1 MKKVISIFLFG
12 IFLFNMAGY
21 FIAFKSFQYQIKKE
35 IKAEIKRIVN
45 PDELTAIVINK
56 KQINKIDWL
65 EKGKEMYYNG
75 KLYDVI
81 KHTEDA
87 ASITYYCINDKQEEL
102 LFANLE
108 EHIATHIAANKP
120 IKNQASKKLAD
131 KVAKLYFL
139 NEQLTKFNIISF
151 NLTQFSSTNL
161 IYRSTL
167 IETDSPPPEFV

>member
-35 IKAEIKRIVN
+35 IKAEIKKNVN
-45 PDELTAIVINK
+45 PNELTTIVIDK

-65 EKGKEMYYNG
+65 EEGKEMYYNG
-75 KLYDVI
+75 KLYDVVR
-81 KHTEDA
+81 HTKNGT
-87 ASITYYCINDKQEEL
+87 SITYYCINDKQEEL

-120 IKNQASKKLAD
+120 IKNQATKNLSNT
-131 KVAKLYFL
+131 VIKLYFSNGQSFEFNSVLL
-139 NEQLTKFNIISF
+139 NEQAFFSINLSYKSVLT
-151 NLTQFSSTNL
+151 
-161 IYRSTL
+161 
-167 IETDSPPPEFV
+167 ETDFPPPEFV

>member
-35 IKAEIKRIVN
+35 IKAEIKRNVN
-45 PDELTAIVINK
+45 PNELTAIVIDK
-56 KQINKIDWL
+56 KQINKIDWQQ
-65 EKGKEMYYNG
+65 EGKEMYYKG
-75 KLYDVI
+75 KLYDVVRLT
-81 KHTEDA
+81 KNDT
-87 ASITYYCINDKQEEL
+87 SITYYCINDKQEEL

-120 IKNQASKKLAD
+120 IKNQGSKKLAD
-131 KVAKLYFL
+131 KFAKLYFL
-139 NEQLTKFNIISF
+139 NEELTKFNIVSF
-151 NLTQFSSTNL
+151 NLTQLSSTNL
-161 IYRSTL
+161 NYRSTL